1 MRRAELPPEVLSRRA
16 VVYIRQSTEAQV
28 HDNLE
33 SQRQQYALVEQA
45 RGLGFRDVITI
56 DEDLGRS
63 ASGLVERPGFQSL
76 VAQLCEGRVGAIF
89 ALEASR
95 LARNGREW
103 HHLIELCGLVGARL
117 LDSEGVYDPSQPN
130 DRLLLGLKG
139 TMSEFEL
146 TVIRR
151 RLAEAALA
159 KARRGELRIC
169 VPVGYVWSKE
179 TGLCIDPDQRVQAA
193 VHSVFRAFAR
203 LGSARQVQLHLRK
216 EGLLFPC
223 PKDPKRPGTMSWRIP
238 SYGTL
243 IAILRNP
250 FFAGAYA
257 YGKSGQRTRIIDGKA
272 RKSYGHL
279 RPLKEWGVL
288 LREHHP
294 GYISWEVFEQ
304 NQQRLA
310 RNAFRKRAGESK
322 SGRGGR
328 ALLAGLLRC
337 RRCGRM
343 LKVVYG
349 GGGAGRRPGV
359 SRYRCNA
366 GHLSHGF
373 APCISFG
380 ALRPDEQVARQIL
393 VAVQPVAVEAAAV
406 AEQRVHDHQEERLH
420 ALMLEQKQAE
430 YEVRLAARRYESVD
444 PDNRLVAATL
454 EARWNAALERLRD
467 CEERIAAA
475 QTAPS
480 TSANLEELRSLALN
494 LEAAW
499 NAPSTPMRIKQ
510 QMVRLLLRE
519 IVVDLDDETE
529 EVILVLHWQGGMH
542 TELRTK
548 KPRSGE
554 HTKRTG
560 AEALRVLREMAAQE
574 SDEHIAATLNRM
586 GLVTGYGNA
595 WTARRVSSCRRKAGI
610 RGYESAIKDGRCL
623 TLHEAAQQLGVSSHV
638 IRKLITDG
646 LLPAHQ
652 VVADAPWQI
661 QSTDLQ
667 LPAVH
672 EALRNRR
679 AGPTR
684 RQCVSPQS
692 QASLAMTETERSGAE

>member
-1 MRRAELPPEVLSRRA
+1 VLARRA

-33 SQRQQYALVEQA
+33 SQRQQYALVDHA
-45 RGLGFRDVITI
+45 RSLGFRDVVAI

-63 ASGLVERPGFQSL
+63 ASGLVDRPGFQSL
-76 VAQLCEGRVGAIF
+76 VARLCEGTVGAIF

-95 LARNGREW
+95 LARNGRDW

-117 LDSEGVYDPSQPN
+117 IDSEGVYDPSQPN

-169 VPVGYVWSKE
+169 VPIGYVWSKE

-193 VHSVFRAFAR
+193 VHGVFRAFAR

-223 PKDPKRPGTMSWRIP
+223 PKDPKRPGVASWRVP

-243 IAILRNP
+243 IALFRNP

-257 YGKSGQRTRIIDGKA
+257 YGKSAQRTRIIDGKA

-279 RPLKEWGVL
+279 RPMKEWVVL
-288 LREHHP
+288 LQEHHP
-294 GYISWEVFEQ
+294 GYISWEVFER
-304 NQQRLA
+304 NQECLA

-337 RRCGRM
+337 LRCGRM
-343 LKVVYG
+343 LKVAYG
-349 GGGAGRRPGV
+349 GGVGRRPGV
-359 SRYRCNA
+359 PRYRCNA
-366 GHLSHGF
+366 GHLSHGLD
-373 APCISFG
+373 PCISFG

-393 VAVQPVAVEAAAV
+393 VAVQPLAVEAAAV
-406 AEQRVHDHQEERLH
+406 AEQRVHDHQEERLQ
-420 ALMLEQKQAE
+420 ALLLEQQQAE

-467 CEERIAAA
+467 CEERIAAV
-475 QTAPS
+475 QTVP
-480 TSANLEELRSLALN
+480 ANVTNVEELRSLALN

-499 NAPSTPMRIKQ
+499 KAPSTPMRVKQ
-510 QMVRLLLRE
+510 QLVRLLLRE
-519 IVVDLDDETE
+519 IIVDLDDRTD
-529 EVILVLHWQGGMH
+529 EVILVLHWQGGAH
-542 TELRTK
+542 TELRTQ

-560 AEALRVLREMAAQE
+560 AEALRVLREMATQE

-623 TLHEAAQQLGVSSHV
+623 TLYEAAQQLGVSSHV
-638 IRKLITDG
+638 IRKLITAG

-661 QSTDLQ
+661 QNTDLQ
-667 LPAVH
+667 LPAVQ
-672 EALRNRR
+672 EALRNRQTC
-679 AGPTR
+679 PKR
-684 RQCVSPQS
+684 RRRVSS
-692 QASLAMTETERSGAE
+692 QQQVLLAMTETERSGAE